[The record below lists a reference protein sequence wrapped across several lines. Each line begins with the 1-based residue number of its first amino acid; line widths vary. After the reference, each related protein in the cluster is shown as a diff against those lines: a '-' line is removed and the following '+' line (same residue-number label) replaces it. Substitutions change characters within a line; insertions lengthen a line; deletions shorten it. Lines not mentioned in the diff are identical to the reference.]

1 MDIIELKN
9 RFTDVKKIKKGGQ
22 KIVYKATY
30 DDKTI
35 ALKIISDA
43 SDPRVLQEIDVV
55 KNIKINNIPNIIES
69 GKAYDA
75 SINEYVLY
83 IIEEYIEGISL
94 RDWLNSGN
102 RFNLSM
108 AYGVLSTLID
118 IEVELE
124 IRGILH
130 RDINPNNI
138 ILANSGETYLIDF
151 GLAKDLNGTSLT
163 VTAATYGPFT
173 PGYAPQE
180 QFANMKNSQDVRTD
194 LFQIGETIY
203 EACTGNNPFVKKSAQ
218 ILDVLTQTVNYNP
231 PPLSLSG
238 DRHGLF
244 SQYISMMMAKSQS
257 QRPNTAY
264 DAKRYLEAIKTSL
277 EMEE

>member
-124 IRGILH
+124 I
-130 RDINPNNI
+130 
-138 ILANSGETYLIDF
+138 
-151 GLAKDLNGTSLT
+151 
-163 VTAATYGPFT
+163 
-173 PGYAPQE
+173 
-180 QFANMKNSQDVRTD
+180 
-194 LFQIGETIY
+194 
-203 EACTGNNPFVKKSAQ
+203 
-218 ILDVLTQTVNYNP
+218 
-231 PPLSLSG
+231 
-238 DRHGLF
+238 
-244 SQYISMMMAKSQS
+244 
-257 QRPNTAY
+257 
-264 DAKRYLEAIKTSL
+264 
-277 EMEE
+277 

>member
-94 RDWLNSGN
+94 RRL
-102 RFNLSM
+102 
-108 AYGVLSTLID
+108 
-118 IEVELE
+118 
-124 IRGILH
+124 
-130 RDINPNNI
+130 
-138 ILANSGETYLIDF
+138 
-151 GLAKDLNGTSLT
+151 
-163 VTAATYGPFT
+163 
-173 PGYAPQE
+173 
-180 QFANMKNSQDVRTD
+180 
-194 LFQIGETIY
+194 
-203 EACTGNNPFVKKSAQ
+203 VK
-218 ILDVLTQTVNYNP
+218 
-231 PPLSLSG
+231 
-238 DRHGLF
+238 
-244 SQYISMMMAKSQS
+244 
-257 QRPNTAY
+257 
-264 DAKRYLEAIKTSL
+264 
-277 EMEE
+277 

>member
-138 ILANSGETYLIDF
+138 ILANSG
-151 GLAKDLNGTSLT
+151 
-163 VTAATYGPFT
+163 
-173 PGYAPQE
+173 
-180 QFANMKNSQDVRTD
+180 
-194 LFQIGETIY
+194 
-203 EACTGNNPFVKKSAQ
+203 
-218 ILDVLTQTVNYNP
+218 
-231 PPLSLSG
+231 
-238 DRHGLF
+238 
-244 SQYISMMMAKSQS
+244 
-257 QRPNTAY
+257 
-264 DAKRYLEAIKTSL
+264 
-277 EMEE
+277 

>member
-35 ALKIISDA
+35 ALKINSDA

-124 IRGILH
+124 IRGNFIEILT
-130 RDINPNNI
+130 RI
-138 ILANSGETYLIDF
+138 ILF
-151 GLAKDLNGTSLT
+151 
-163 VTAATYGPFT
+163 
-173 PGYAPQE
+173 
-180 QFANMKNSQDVRTD
+180 
-194 LFQIGETIY
+194 
-203 EACTGNNPFVKKSAQ
+203 
-218 ILDVLTQTVNYNP
+218 
-231 PPLSLSG
+231 
-238 DRHGLF
+238 
-244 SQYISMMMAKSQS
+244 
-257 QRPNTAY
+257 
-264 DAKRYLEAIKTSL
+264 
-277 EMEE
+277 

>member
-124 IRGILH
+124 IRGNFIEILT
-130 RDINPNNI
+130 RI
-138 ILANSGETYLIDF
+138 ILF
-151 GLAKDLNGTSLT
+151 
-163 VTAATYGPFT
+163 
-173 PGYAPQE
+173 
-180 QFANMKNSQDVRTD
+180 
-194 LFQIGETIY
+194 
-203 EACTGNNPFVKKSAQ
+203 
-218 ILDVLTQTVNYNP
+218 
-231 PPLSLSG
+231 
-238 DRHGLF
+238 
-244 SQYISMMMAKSQS
+244 
-257 QRPNTAY
+257 
-264 DAKRYLEAIKTSL
+264 
-277 EMEE
+277 